1 MQKRDTIYDFFDVK
15 FKDSLEGWV
24 VGGNDST
31 MEGCVYHTTDGGQTW
46 NRQTLPQSAKILN
59 SLELIGENKLW
70 AVGRNG
76 TIIHS
81 SDGGISWQMQNSG
94 IDTTF
99 FIRC

>member
-46 NRQTLPQSAKILN
+46 NR
-59 SLELIGENKLW
+59 
-70 AVGRNG
+70 
-76 TIIHS
+76 
-81 SDGGISWQMQNSG
+81 
-94 IDTTF
+94 
-99 FIRC
+99 